1 MNEFGKKLS
10 FSQLYELTKANKQNI
25 HNENIPHATYLC
37 EIYKSAVFLS
47 RVWLRVPK
55 ELNIPANPHDIVE
68 KFICDSNDQDRMK
81 SECNNNTS

>member
-10 FSQLYELTKANKQNI
+10 FPQLYELTKANKQNI

-47 RVWLRVPK
+47 RV
-55 ELNIPANPHDIVE
+55 
-68 KFICDSNDQDRMK
+68 
-81 SECNNNTS
+81 